1 MLPEDAWPD
10 DGLGTQELVDIAK
23 VAGNNITKKKYHI
36 LVYTRWRNLKKT
48 SDMEVGSIGFHDG
61 SKVKSMLVVKDKEI
75 IKRIEKTK
83 DVCLHN
89 LPYTHTNYIRHC
101 Y

>member
-1 MLPEDAWPD
+1 
-10 DGLGTQELVDIAK
+10 
-23 VAGNNITKKKYHI
+23 
-36 LVYTRWRNLKKT
+36 
-48 SDMEVGSIGFHDG
+48 MEVGSIGFHDG

-83 DVCLHN
+83 EVCLH
-89 LPYTHTNYIRHC
+89 LPFIHFIDIRHC

>member
-1 MLPEDAWPD
+1 
-10 DGLGTQELVDIAK
+10 
-23 VAGNNITKKKYHI
+23 
-36 LVYTRWRNLKKT
+36 
-48 SDMEVGSIGFHDG
+48 MEVGSIGFHDG